1 MTPASRG
8 LLVLLLCSLPLL
20 APSPA
25 MADEIDAQL
34 ERGRGLYREG
44 RLGEALEAVEVAS
57 TLMRQKK
64 AEAMQAVFPDPPAG
78 WKAGQAESQA
88 VAKVFLGG
96 GITASRIYRQQGG
109 QGRVKLEVVSDS
121 PLMQGVALLITN
133 PLLVQ
138 SAPGAKLIRLGQ
150 DNALLTSHGDG
161 RAEVQ
166 MVVDGRLLV
175 RAEASGL
182 DQAADAAKD
191 FALRMDLD
199 KLRRLAR

>member
-1 MTPASRG
+1 MPNKGRG
-8 LLVLLLCSLPLL
+8 PLILLLLSLL
-20 APSPA
+20 AAGPA

-34 ERGRGLYREG
+34 ERGRQLYREDK
-44 RLGEALEAVEVAS
+44 LGEALEAVEVAS

-64 AEAMQAVFPDPPAG
+64 AELMQEVFPAAPAG
-78 WKAGQAESQA
+78 WTAEKAESQA
-88 VAKVFLGG
+88 LAKVFMGG
-96 GITASRIYRQQGG
+96 GITASRLYKQQGG

-121 PLMQGVALLITN
+121 PLMQGVAMLITN
-133 PLLVQ
+133 PMLVQ

-150 DNALLTSHGDG
+150 DNALLTSHGQR

-182 DQAADAAKD
+182 EQAAETAKD
-191 FALRMDLD
+191 FAARLDLD
-199 KLRRLAR
+199 RLRRLAR

>member
-8 LLVLLLCSLPLL
+8 LLMSVLLPLCLL
-20 APSPA
+20 AAGPA
-25 MADEIDAQL
+25 MADEIDAQM
-34 ERGRGLYREG
+34 ERGRRLYQEG
-44 RLGEALEAVEVAS
+44 KLGEALEAVEVAS

-64 AEAMQAVFPDPPAG
+64 AEAMQAVFPDPPPG
-78 WKAGQAESQA
+78 WTADQAQSQA
-88 VAKVFLGG
+88 VAKVFMGG
-96 GITASRIYRQQGG
+96 GITASRLYRQRGDK
-109 QGRVKLEVVSDS
+109 GRVKLEVVSDS
-121 PLMQGVALLITN
+121 PLMQGVALLLTN

-150 DNALLTSHGDG
+150 DNALLTSHGES

-182 DQAADAAKD
+182 ERAAETAKE
-191 FALRMDLD
+191 FATRLDLER
-199 KLRRLAR
+199 LRRLAR